1 MLLTLNCTIS
11 FHFHVLLPKLI
22 GMKTSASS
30 KKHKNV
36 FIRLFLHTLITYW
49 WELLSWFFGVL
60 NLVTKTYWKENYRS
74 GKSVDG
80 GWSAWSLW
88 STCIC
93 DHISGTGTKM
103 RTRSC
108 TNPAPFCH
116 GLWVLMLSF
125 LDALYLK
132 VMSQSPLHYSG
143 DYRIRR
149 HRPTNPHFDFYP
161 LIDQQL

>member
-1 MLLTLNCTIS
+1 MFYFPNWS
-11 FHFHVLLPKLI
+11 GWRPQP
-22 GMKTSASS
+22 AP

-116 GLWVLMLSF
+116 GLWVDHVFSLCWRFFNSKSLLERWRETIWGKLVGLWSSAIANLMQWNTVL
-125 LDALYLK
+125 LNC
-132 VMSQSPLHYSG
+132 PG
-143 DYRIRR
+143 IE
-149 HRPTNPHFDFYP
+149 T
-161 LIDQQL
+161 